1 MTLTLGRMSVTAPRP
16 RRRLEESRTVGM
28 GRRVERTLLSMS
40 SSSAR
45 LGHCLLKRS
54 IELRRVKMGH
64 MNKDQLD
71 FEVFSLI
78 KKPGRVY
85 YPRGTMIEY

>member
-1 MTLTLGRMSVTAPRP
+1 
-16 RRRLEESRTVGM
+16 M

-45 LGHCLLKRS
+45 LGHCLLKEG
-54 IELRRVKMGH
+54 IELHRVKMGH
-64 MNKDQLD
+64 MNKDQLN

-85 YPRGTMIEY
+85 YPRGTMIKYL